1 MQRKGQKSK
10 VKTTNLYSG
19 IITLPLAPSLGGA
32 LRVTK
37 GKRCGD
43 SHK

>member
-19 IITLPLAPSLGGA
+19 IITLPLALSSGET
-32 LRVTK
+32 LRVMRGETM
-37 GKRCGD
+37 RR
-43 SHK
+43 